1 MRTISIWHYIVLSII
16 LFSVPAT
23 AQIEDDSFDPGQEI
37 NKIIANPKTP
47 EAAAFEKYGNTE
59 VNMFT
64 GSPNISVPVYV
75 YPGRELD
82 LPISL
87 TYDATGVKVEQVA
100 SNVGLSWNLNVG
112 GRVSRIVNG
121 MPDDFFDGA
130 GETVTKYKTH
140 WDDVVRSG
148 ILSYE
153 SEHKLFN
160 SKADAIAS
168 LQFKKEI
175 NDGHYDTQADYFSF
189 NALGISETFVF
200 DIETRL
206 PVPLNNPRIKVD
218 AHKLYGSGIAPIT
231 KWTITGDDGTI
242 YELEQAE
249 YTRSEN
255 DVNPDARFSY
265 GLTRK
270 YNSSWLLTKVI
281 SPTGKDIYEF
291 EYTNLGEYQS
301 PAPATFVSQVTN
313 QITGIAAYDDIQLDY
328 AEFSPTKESASAS
341 SQSWVNQFHL
351 TTIKHNGEIV
361 ITLDLGIRYDIDF
374 NNKVERVNVFSDYGT
389 GDKLRIIELEYDYF
403 KTSSTIT
410 PSPSTPQSDIRLQLE
425 GITYKD
431 GSNQAI
437 NSYDFEYELENS
449 MPSLDNLGQDY
460 YGYFNGKTNTVL
472 YPKFFHP
479 GVIDGADRTV
489 DFEKAKRGMLK
500 KITYPTGGF
509 SEFTYGPNRSNY
521 VNPIEVQDQYSY
533 ENIGSLALDGGIVGA
548 GAWAGSECPTIG
560 CQDMYGSVGG
570 PPLISHLVFNVPD
583 NDTYLFNLALLNTVA
598 NNPGKDIILFK
609 RSDISSCGGAR
620 MPAALTYDQI
630 VDIGPLYGRLLID
643 VDDVIYRSTTA
654 HAFGV
659 ENQSLSLDAGCYQIT
674 LVNPEAGS
682 STVFNLGRNVLT
694 TGSTGSTE
702 VVKAGVRVENIKD
715 YESTGVLA
723 MEKTYSYATGVVIS
737 QPIYEYYS
745 NQYSTAPSGEQI
757 AKILHRSSYASGTDG
772 PHIAYPSVNETIVDF
787 TGGSES
793 ITTSNAFYI
802 ENYGSYF
809 NGIFTYTIE
818 GKQTPNYYSTDY
830 KLGKSKKTISDGIVN
845 PTNSETTKYIEE
857 TSYVKQPFYSNAGL
871 WLRTVESNN
880 NMFPIPR
887 EDGNGKWYISLEPGT
902 FTTGPNS
909 LEGYVYVTPPLSC
922 TTEGVGAD
930 LCTPAIARQE
940 FYFTS
945 AYGNTG
951 NVSQTKSSERVYLST
966 GVIDTIITITDYTYY
981 DDDLL
986 SGDFNSFLLKETLV
1000 ADSQGRLVRSVM
1012 KYPGQFTSEYSS
1024 LRSSNMV
1031 AIPVETYRYIN
1042 DTLVS
1047 SKKTL
1052 FDGIYP
1058 EEVQTAK
1065 GNQILEAR
1073 IQIERYVN
1081 GNVVQTRQTGGPPT
1095 AYIWGYDKRYV
1106 VAQVQNATYAQ
1117 IEALPEFGTGFIVTE
1132 GLNSA
1137 QEIALRNLSGAL
1149 VTSYKHEPLVGV
1161 LSSQDPRGYTMNYF
1175 YDSMQR
1181 LIRVEDQDGNIL
1193 QEYQY
1198 NYKNN

>member
-1 MRTISIWHYIVLSII
+1 MRTISIWLTMILVSCLTVL
-16 LFSVPAT
+16 PAN

-82 LPISL
+82 LPINL

-112 GRVSRIVNG
+112 GRVTRIVNG
-121 MPDDFFDGA
+121 MPDDFFDGP
-130 GETVTKYKTH
+130 GETVAKYKTH
-140 WDDVVRSG
+140 WDNVVQTG
-148 ILSYE
+148 ILAYE
-153 SEHKLFN
+153 NEHKRFDT
-160 SKADAIAS
+160 KAEALAS
-168 LQFKKEI
+168 LAFKKEI
-175 NDGHYDTQADYFSF
+175 NDGHYDTQPDYFSF

-200 DIETRL
+200 DIATRL

-218 AHKLYGSGIAPIT
+218 AHKLPSSGISPIT
-231 KWTITGDDGTI
+231 KWTITADDGTVF
-242 YELEQAE
+242 ELQQAE

-255 DVNPDARFSY
+255 DVNPDARFSF

-270 YNSSWLLTKVI
+270 YNSSWLLTKII
-281 SPTGKDIYEF
+281 SPTGKDTYEF
-291 EYTNLGEYQS
+291 FYTNLGEYQS

-341 SQSWVNQFHL
+341 SQSWVNQYHL
-351 TTIKHNGEIV
+351 TSIKHNGDTV
-361 ITLDLGIRYDIDF
+361 ITLDLGTRFDVSFD
-374 NNKVERVNVFSDYGT
+374 NKVDRVNIYSDFLSSE
-389 GDKLRIIELEYDYF
+389 KLRTIELNYDYF
-403 KTSSTIT
+403 KTSSGIT
-410 PSPSTPQSDIRLQLE
+410 PNASTPKSDIRLQLE
-425 GITYKD
+425 GVTYKD
-431 GSNQAI
+431 ENDVVI
-437 NSYDFEYELENS
+437 NSYSFEYESENS
-449 MPSLDNLGQDY
+449 MPSLNDLGQDY
-460 YGYFNGKTNTVL
+460 YGYFNNKTNTVL

-489 DFEKAKRGMLK
+489 VFNEAKRGLLN
-500 KITYPTGGF
+500 KIIYPTGGY
-509 SEFTYGPNRSNY
+509 SVFTYGPNRSNY
-521 VNPIEVQDQYSY
+521 VNPIEVQDQYTY
-533 ENIGSLALDGGIVGA
+533 ENIATLSLSGGIVGA

-560 CQDMYGSVGG
+560 CQDMYGAVGG

-609 RSDISSCGGAR
+609 RSDISSCGGVP

-630 VDIGPLYGRLLID
+630 VDIGPLYGGLLID

-772 PHIAYPSVNETIVDF
+772 PHVAYPSVNETIVDF

-793 ITTSNAFYI
+793 VTTTNTFYI

-809 NGIFTYTIE
+809 NGVFTYAIE

-830 KLGKSKKTISDGIVN
+830 KLGKSKKTVSYGIVDPSN
-845 PTNSETTKYIEE
+845 PETTKYIEE

-887 EDGNGKWYISLEPGT
+887 QDSNGKWYINLEPGS

-922 TTEGVGAD
+922 VSEGVSSD

-940 FYFTS
+940 FYFTT

-951 NVSQTKSSERVYLST
+951 NVLQNKTSEIVYLASS
-966 GVIDTIITITDYTYY
+966 VVDTIQTLTDYTYY
-981 DDDLL
+981 DDDLV
-986 SGDFNSFLLKETLV
+986 SGDFNSFLPKETLV
-1000 ADSQGRLVRSVM
+1000 ADSQGRLVRTLV
-1012 KYPGQFTSEYSS
+1012 KYPGQFTSEYAA
-1024 LRSSNMV
+1024 LRTKNMMTV
-1031 AIPVETYRYIN
+1031 PLETYRYIN

-1058 EEVQTAK
+1058 EEIQTAK
-1065 GNQILEAR
+1065 GSEPFEAR

-1106 VAQVQNATYAQ
+1106 VAQIQNATYAQ
-1117 IEALPEFGTGFIVTE
+1117 IEALSEFGTGFTISENLSPT
-1132 GLNSA
+1132 
-1137 QEIALRNLSGAL
+1137 QEAALRSLSGAL
-1149 VTSYKHEPLVGV
+1149 VTTFIHKPLVGIT
-1161 LSSQDPRGYTMNYF
+1161 SSTDPRGYTSYYY
-1175 YDSMQR
+1175 YDSVQR
-1181 LIRVEDQDGNIL
+1181 LSRVEDQDGNIIK
-1193 QEYQY
+1193 EYSY